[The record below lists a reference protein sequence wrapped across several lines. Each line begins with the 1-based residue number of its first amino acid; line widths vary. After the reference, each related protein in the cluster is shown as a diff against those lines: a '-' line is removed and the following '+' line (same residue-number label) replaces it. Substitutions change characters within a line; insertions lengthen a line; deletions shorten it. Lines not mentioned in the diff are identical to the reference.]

1 MGRPVG
7 LAGGRA
13 CCPGRKGVGTGDSM
27 AFRSPCHQRAV
38 LRSGPPTGFRTVR
51 TASARPGYAGV
62 SPGLP
67 ASVTNDAALVSA
79 EPGFVT
85 AVRVLKVTVAR
96 SGVSANVV

>member
-1 MGRPVG
+1 MADSLPQQLACGAG
-7 LAGGRA
+7 LLIFRDVRA
-13 CCPGRKGVGTGDSM
+13 ADGT
-27 AFRSPCHQRAV
+27 AVFRILKS
-38 LRSGPPTGFRTVR
+38 
-51 TASARPGYAGV
+51 SARSSRAPVQPGHAGF

-96 SGVSANVV
+96 AGVSVNVV